1 MGTKH
6 WLIEP
11 INEWKQLTGKY
22 NWYTATLIHCQ
33 FEREFMAYG
42 YEFQFILVGLGFRAR
57 YNTDKSLERFDEWD
71 KEVEEAKQDDT
82 LKVWDSKDL
91 VEHYS
96 DTWTALK
103 DK

>member
-1 MGTKH
+1 METKH

-11 INEWKQLTGKY
+11 INEWKQLRGKY
-22 NWYTATLIHCQ
+22 NWYTATLIHIY
-33 FEREFMAYG
+33 FEKEDIAHG
-42 YEFQFILVGLGFRAR
+42 YEFWFTLLGLGFRVR

>member
-1 MGTKH
+1 MKH

-22 NWYTATLIHCQ
+22 NWYTLTLIYIYG
-33 FEREFMAYG
+33 EKSWGG
-42 YEFQFILVGLGFRAR
+42 YEFWFTLLGLGFRAR

-71 KEVEEAKQDDT
+71 KEVEEAI
-82 LKVWDSKDL
+82 

-96 DTWTALK
+96 DTFTALK

>member
-11 INEWKQLTGKY
+11 INEWKQLRGKY
-22 NWYTATLIHCQ
+22 NWYTATFIHCQ
-33 FEREFMAYG
+33 FERELMAYG
-42 YEFQFILVGLGFRAR
+42 YEFQFILLGLGFRAR

-71 KEVEEAKQDDT
+71 REAEEA
-82 LKVWDSKDL
+82 L

-96 DTWTALK
+96 DTWTTLK